1 MWIFTKDGFFSIVK
15 HKDDSDYLLV
25 RARVREDIVDA
36 FGPDDILELTGS
48 DYRFRK
54 TVPRAVV
61 ADYLSKE
68 AMTIDYTSVKDDIDK
83 GEPDRHHML
92 YETWRA
98 HWDLQQSRYGRVEQE
113 EDFYDLIWKNTP

>member
-1 MWIFTKDGFFSIVK
+1 MWLFARDGFFSIVQ
-15 HKDDSDYLLV
+15 HKDDPDYLLV

-68 AMTIDYTSVKDDIDK
+68 AMTINYTSVKDDIDK
-83 GEPDRHHML
+83 GEPDRHRML
-92 YETWRA
+92 YRIWDA
-98 HWDLQQSRYGRVEQE
+98 HYTLQRDRYHEDDWFDLQ
-113 EDFYDLIWKNTP
+113 WKPVA